1 MTYGWLG
8 GLDMDKMLVRVP
20 VAIKAKVTEDLKL
33 KIIAD
38 LEETVKKIDM
48 DTQQFE
54 FAAKQA
60 MNQAAGNLQALPA
73 LREQIE
79 AERAKIDAAKQEATD
94 KLQRAKELQIGQ
106 EIGHGTLERTVEVTI
121 GTDIDALMQAEIVT
135 EDGKIIAFRG

>member
-1 MTYGWLG
+1 
-8 GLDMDKMLVRVP
+8 MDKMQVKVP

>member
-1 MTYGWLG
+1 
-8 GLDMDKMLVRVP
+8 MDKMLVRVP

-79 AERAKIDAAKQEATD
+79 AERAKIDEAKKEATD

>member
-1 MTYGWLG
+1 
-8 GLDMDKMLVRVP
+8 MDKMLVRVP

-79 AERAKIDAAKQEATD
+79 AERAKINEAKQEATD
-94 KLQRAKELQIGQ
+94 KLQRARELQIGQ

-121 GTDIDALMQAEIVT
+121 GTDIEALMGAEIVT

>member
-1 MTYGWLG
+1 
-8 GLDMDKMLVRVP
+8 MDKMIVRVP

-79 AERAKIDAAKQEATD
+79 AERAKITEAKQEATD

-106 EIGHGTLERTVEVTI
+106 EIGHGTLERSVEVTI
-121 GTDIDALMQAEIVT
+121 GTDLEALMGAEIVT

>member
-1 MTYGWLG
+1 
-8 GLDMDKMLVRVP
+8 MDKMLVRVP

-79 AERAKIDAAKQEATD
+79 AERAKITAAKQEATD

>member
-1 MTYGWLG
+1 
-8 GLDMDKMLVRVP
+8 MDKMQVKVP

-38 LEETVKKIDM
+38 LEETVKKIEM

-73 LREQIE
+73 LREQID
-79 AERAKIDAAKQEATD
+79 AQRAQIDAAKQEATD

-106 EIGHGTLERTVEVTI
+106 EIGHGTLERIVEVTI

>member
-1 MTYGWLG
+1 
-8 GLDMDKMLVRVP
+8 MDSMLVRVP
-20 VAIKAKVTEDLKL
+20 VAIIAKVTEDLKL

-38 LEETVKKIDM
+38 LQDTLKKIDM
-48 DTQQFE
+48 DAQQFE

-79 AERAKIDAAKQEATD
+79 AERAKITDAKKEAEE
-94 KLQRAKELQIGQ
+94 KLQRAKALEIGA
-106 EIGHGTLERTVEVTI
+106 EIGHGTLERTVEVTV
-121 GTDIDALMQAEIVT
+121 GTDLEALMGAEIVT

>member
-1 MTYGWLG
+1 
-8 GLDMDKMLVRVP
+8 MDKMLVRVP

-38 LEETVKKIDM
+38 LQDTIKNIDM
-48 DTQQFE
+48 DMQQFE

-73 LREQIE
+73 LRQQIE
-79 AERAKIDAAKQEATD
+79 AKRAEITQAKTEAEDKLTRAKALEMGA
-94 KLQRAKELQIGQ
+94 
-106 EIGHGTLERTVEVTI
+106 EIGHGTLERTVEVEI
-121 GTDIDALMQAEIVT
+121 GTDLEALMGAEILT

>member
-1 MTYGWLG
+1 
-8 GLDMDKMLVRVP
+8 MDKMIVRVP

-38 LEETVKKIDM
+38 LQETIKKIDM

-79 AERAKIDAAKQEATD
+79 AERAKITE
-94 KLQRAKELQIGQ
+94 AKENAEAQLKQAKALDIGA
-106 EIGHGTLERTVEVTI
+106 EIGHGTLERSVEIEI
-121 GTDIDALMQAEIVT
+121 GTDLEALMGAEILT
-135 EDGKIIAFRG
+135 EDGKVIAFRG

>member
-1 MTYGWLG
+1 
-8 GLDMDKMLVRVP
+8 MDKMVVRVP

-73 LREQIE
+73 LREQID

>member
-1 MTYGWLG
+1 
-8 GLDMDKMLVRVP
+8 MDKMLVRVP

>member
-1 MTYGWLG
+1 
-8 GLDMDKMLVRVP
+8 MDKMLVRVP

-38 LEETVKKIDM
+38 LQETIKQIDM
-48 DTQQFE
+48 DLQQFE

-60 MNQAAGNLQALPA
+60 MQQAAGNLQALPA

>member
-1 MTYGWLG
+1 
-8 GLDMDKMLVRVP
+8 MDKMLVRVP

-79 AERAKIDAAKQEATD
+79 AERAKIDEAKQEATD